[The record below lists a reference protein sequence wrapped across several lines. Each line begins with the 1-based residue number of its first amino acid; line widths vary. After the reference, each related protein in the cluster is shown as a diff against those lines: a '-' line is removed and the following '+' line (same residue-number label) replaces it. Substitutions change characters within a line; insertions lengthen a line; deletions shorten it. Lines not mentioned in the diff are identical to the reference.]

1 MRELLA
7 KIILGE
13 DIHQELEHAEQN
25 YTRQE
30 TKVQNVDS
38 EIERLRQELA
48 DLKKLAETSED
59 DFPQIESAL
68 ISLGVVNDGG
78 ENAVQK
84 ILNGKTERITAL
96 KTELQTKEAE
106 KAEVAAKLNKAEK
119 EKEDLNIANKS
130 LSDELGKLEKEIKE
144 SRKNQEQTKEKLA
157 QAEKIRDNIKNIKD
171 SWESDLQK
179 FRVKMESL
187 DRKSLEELKKELI
200 SFEAKIR
207 RHVETT

>member
-84 ILNGKTERITAL
+84 ILSN
-96 KTELQTKEAE
+96 
-106 KAEVAAKLNKAEK
+106 
-119 EKEDLNIANKS
+119 D
-130 LSDELGKLEKEIKE
+130 
-144 SRKNQEQTKEKLA
+144 
-157 QAEKIRDNIKNIKD
+157 
-171 SWESDLQK
+171 
-179 FRVKMESL
+179 
-187 DRKSLEELKKELI
+187 
-200 SFEAKIR
+200 
-207 RHVETT
+207 